1 MIQQIDLREKKRE
14 LILLAKQTNN
24 MPTLLYAFNKLID
37 FCNKGKYKDNFNWAT
52 TREDIIYLMHEA
64 MTGVNKY
71 PQQKPIDN
79 FLHVMDNWKE
89 FKINN
94 NKKRN

>member
-1 MIQQIDLREKKRE
+1 MQEKNIIQKKRE
-14 LILLAKQTNN
+14 LILLAKETNN
-24 MPTLLYAFNKLID
+24 MPTLIYAYNKLID

-52 TREDIIYLMHEA
+52 TREDIIYLMHKA
-64 MTGVNKY
+64 MTGANAY

-89 FKINN
+89 YKKNN
-94 NKKRN
+94 GKKRN